1 MEWILGFKILTRLR
15 LKNSFN
21 KLKTPLG
28 ITCGVSGLVIALS
41 YLGIF
46 QSLELS
52 TLDRWFH
59 LRPSEEKEKR
69 IVVVTISESDIKEIG
84 QWPMSDLKLSNLISN
99 INQQQP
105 RAIGLDLY
113 RDLPITPGTDEL
125 NKVLRSTPNLI
136 GIEKAVGEVVRPS
149 PILKELEQV
158 ALADLVI
165 DPDNTVRRG
174 LLSIQFDDNQV
185 KLGLATRLAL
195 MYLAAED
202 VELEAVGNTANR
214 ALGQA
219 IIAPFKGNDG
229 GYVDADAGG
238 FQILLNFRGTET
250 SFQQISLVDVL
261 RGNIPQ
267 DLMKDRLVL
276 IGSTAHSLNDL
287 FTTPYS
293 NSNNS
298 QYLPGV
304 LIHANLASQII
315 SSALDGRKLIKV
327 VNDPGEWLWIFAWTC
342 LGSAIG
348 FLGSN
353 NNPLK
358 QNNLSSVRL
367 TIFRLILPGV
377 ILLTSGYLLFLLG
390 WWLPV
395 VTPLYSLIFAV
406 LAVSNYQ
413 QQQQKKLV
421 FIDGLTQIPN
431 RRFFDEFLADH
442 WLQAKKKQQSL
453 CVILCDV
460 DFFKKY
466 NDTYGHQ
473 AGDVCLKQVAQ
484 VINKAVRTQD
494 LAARYGGEEFV
505 IVLPNATPE
514 IAIMVAQRIGDRLR
528 KLQIPHAS
536 SQVSEFVS
544 LSCGIASTTNNS
556 VSSSEYLVAH
566 ADRALYLA
574 KEKGRDRYIFV
585 D

>member
-1 MEWILGFKILTRLR
+1 M
-15 LKNSFN
+15 
-21 KLKTPLG
+21 
-28 ITCGVSGLVIALS
+28 IALS

-52 TLDRWFH
+52 TLDRWFR
-59 LRPSEEKEKR
+59 LRPKEGKEER
-69 IVVVTISESDIKEIG
+69 IVVVTISESDINDIG
-84 QWPMSDLKLSNLISN
+84 QWPISDQKLSKLIKN

-105 RAIGLDLY
+105 RAIGLDIY
-113 RDLPITPGTDEL
+113 RDIAIAPGTEEL
-125 NKVLRSTPNLI
+125 NEVLSSTPNLI
-136 GIEKAVGEVVRPS
+136 GIEKAVYEPVQPS
-149 PILKELEQV
+149 PTLKEQEQV

-165 DPDNTVRRG
+165 DLDNKVRRG
-174 LLSIQFDDNQV
+174 LLSIQLDDNQI

-195 MYLAAED
+195 MYLAEEGI
-202 VELEAVGNTANR
+202 ELEAVENTANR
-214 ALGQA
+214 RLGKALFV
-219 IIAPFKGNDG
+219 PFKRNDG
-229 GYVDADAGG
+229 GYIDADAGG

-250 SFQQISLVDVL
+250 SFQQISIFDVL
-261 RGNIPQ
+261 QGNIPQ

-287 FTTPYS
+287 FPTPYS
-293 NSNNS
+293 TSKSS
-298 QYLPGV
+298 QSLPGV
-304 LIHANLASQII
+304 LIHANLTSQII

-327 VNDPGEWLWIFAWTC
+327 VSEPGEWLWIFAWTC
-342 LGSAIG
+342 LGSAIV

-353 NNPLK
+353 SNPLMP
-358 QNNLSSVRL
+358 NNLSLVRFI
-367 TIFRLILPGV
+367 TFRLILPGA
-377 ILLTSGYLLFLLG
+377 ILLSSGYLLFLLG

-395 VTPLYSLIFAV
+395 VTPLSSLILAV

-431 RRFFDEFLADH
+431 RRFFDQFLVDH
-442 WLQAKKKQQSL
+442 WLQAKKKQQGL

-473 AGDVCLKQVAQ
+473 AGDLCLQQVAQ
-484 VINKAVRTQD
+484 VISKAVRVQD

-505 IVLPNATPE
+505 VVLPNATPE
-514 IAIMVAQRIGDRLR
+514 IAMMVAERICDRLR
-528 KLQIPHAS
+528 NLQIPHAS
-536 SQVSEFVS
+536 SQVSQFVS
-544 LSCGIASTTNNS
+544 LSCGVASTNNNS

-574 KEKGRDRYIFV
+574 KEQGRDRYIFA